1 MSATEKYTL
10 RQLAPLIQQ
19 GKKYRLFKPFLY
31 NGQIFLNIEKVLT
44 EADLMRMEGK
54 IFGPIEV
61 VPTIEH
67 NTNSQIREAIAEN
80 CIKILKT
87 SPLFHPSEG
96 SHLEFNKRKECEKI
110 ISGVIKE
117 NAHLAQKLLEIY
129 QFSKKLFIH
138 SVNVSIFSFVIAL
151 GMQEKRKEHN
161 ALVLEEVFSAA
172 LLHDVGFL
180 NLPKNLVEK
189 RRIDYSPEENAI
201 FKTYPTEGREIAL
214 GLGNVLRK
222 RTTDIIYQH
231 HERLDGSGF
240 PMGIKGTAIDEMALV
255 IGLADDFDL
264 FLSKEITNI
273 QKGTASDIMSRLAR
287 SASFYG
293 TDAVNS
299 FYTWFRYLK

>member
-1 MSATEKYTL
+1 MSTTEKYTL
-10 RQLAPLIQQ
+10 KQLAPLIQQ
-19 GKKYRLFKPFLY
+19 GKKYSLFKPFLY
-31 NGQIFLNIEKVLT
+31 NGQIFLNTEKILT

-54 IFGPIEV
+54 HFGPIEV

-67 NTNSQIREAIAEN
+67 TVNNQVCESIAKN

-87 SPLFHPSEG
+87 SPLFHPSES

-110 ISGVIKE
+110 ISGVVKG
-117 NAHLAQKLLEIY
+117 NPHLAQKLLEIY

-138 SVNVSIFSFVIAL
+138 SVNVSIFSLVIAL

-180 NLPKNLVEK
+180 NLPKELTEK
-189 RRIDYSPEENAI
+189 RRIDYSPEESAI
-201 FKTYPTEGREIAL
+201 FKTYPAEGREIAL
-214 GLGNVLRK
+214 GLSNVLRK
-222 RTTDIIYQH
+222 HTIDFIYQH
-231 HERLDGSGF
+231 QERLNGSGF
-240 PMGIKGTAIDEMALV
+240 PQGIKGNAIDEMALV

-273 QKGTASDIMSRLAR
+273 QKVTATDIMSRLAR